1 MSGICLPLTNN
12 VLLAKCL
19 PIVFHIETQIQDNK
33 EITSYSTNR
42 DIHIHLILKFNLH
55 VWYIFGVC
63 LILLMLQVLPL
74 QLVLSISLLI
84 DIKQLLLTYG

>member
-55 VWYIFGVC
+55 V
-63 LILLMLQVLPL
+63 
-74 QLVLSISLLI
+74 
-84 DIKQLLLTYG
+84 